1 MRTVLTVLLTL
12 ALIAPAWAEIF
23 SDISG
28 HPAQRAIER
37 LAAKRI
43 VAGVS
48 AGRFQPGET
57 VNRLQV
63 VQFLVRVLGISGQG
77 LKPPAFKDLNQ
88 IPEDARP
95 AVTASVGIGT
105 MSGSSAEVKK
115 GDVTYALTT
124 DKSAYGP
131 EEQILLTFIVT
142 NTGKTDVTFEHN
154 NSQWHDFIIT
164 AADGTE
170 VARWSLGRAFLPE
183 NRPVTLGAGKSF
195 NFNTRWRQL
204 DQNDKP
210 VPTGRYE
217 ITAVHTTKDNPT
229 SISLFFQ
236 KGLVVGYPDNTFR
249 PGQPVSRAELAAM
262 AVRAGGLDT
271 EAFARA
277 KATLPVSDNGEVL
290 DWARGSVAVA
300 IERKMIPLR
309 DGAFRP
315 TQGAT
320 RADAAT
326 ALDVIM
332 GLLKKYDYTRGTLR
346 AVGVGRPPTITFEDE
361 KNATRTFRMAFAHV
375 VYRNDRVATLA
386 DLKAGDKIA
395 MLKESDA
402 GDVAYIEA
410 TGP

>member
-1 MRTVLTVLLTL
+1 MRTAMTVLLTL

-37 LAAKRI
+37 LAAKGVVGG
-43 VAGVS
+43 VAP
-48 AGRFQPGET
+48 GRFQPGEG
-57 VNRLQV
+57 VNRLQMV
-63 VQFLVRVLGISGQG
+63 LFMVRLLGISGQG
-77 LKPPAFKDLNQ
+77 VKPPAFKDLAE
-88 IPEDARP
+88 IPETARA
-95 AVTASVGIGT
+95 AVAASVGIGSVSST
-105 MSGSSAEVKK
+105 SAELKK
-115 GDVTYALTT
+115 GTITYTLTT
-124 DKSAYGP
+124 DKAAYGP
-131 EEQILLTFIVT
+131 DEQILLTFVIT
-142 NTGKTDVTFEHN
+142 NAGKDEIKFEHA
-154 NSQWHDFIIT
+154 NSQWHDFIVT
-164 AADGTE
+164 ASDGSE

-183 NRPVTLGAGKSF
+183 NKPVALAAGKSF
-195 NFNTRWRQL
+195 NFNTRWKQF
-204 DQNDKP
+204 DQNDRP

-217 ITAVHTTKDNPT
+217 ITAVHTTKTNPT
-229 SISLFFQ
+229 SLSLFFQ

-249 PGQPVSRAELAAM
+249 PNQPVSRAELAAM
-262 AVRAGGLDT
+262 TVRAGGLDT

-300 IERKMIPLR
+300 IERKMIPLV

-315 TQGAT
+315 TRAAS

-332 GLLKKYDYTRGTLR
+332 GLLKRYDYTRGTLR
-346 AVGVGRPPTITFEDE
+346 SVGQGRPATITFEDE
-361 KNATRTFRMAFAHV
+361 KNAARTFRVAAAHA
-375 VYRNDRVATLA
+375 VYRNERVVALA
-386 DLKAGDKIA
+386 DLKVGDKIS

-402 GDVAYIEA
+402 GDVSYIEA

>member
-1 MRTVLTVLLTL
+1 MRTVLTVLLIL
-12 ALIAPAWAEIF
+12 ALITPAWAEIF

-48 AGRFQPGET
+48 PGRFQPGDAI
-57 VNRLQV
+57 NRLQL
-63 VQFLVRVLGISGQG
+63 VQFMVRVLGISGQG
-77 LKPPAFKDLNQ
+77 LKAPAFKDLNQ
-88 IPEDARP
+88 IPEDARA
-95 AVTASVGIGT
+95 AVAASVGIGT
-105 MSGSSAEVKK
+105 VSTVSAELKK
-115 GDVTYALTT
+115 GPITYVLTT
-124 DKSAYGP
+124 DKPAYGP
-131 EEQILLTFIVT
+131 EEQILLTFVIT
-142 NTGKTDVTFEHN
+142 NTGKEEVKFEHS
-154 NSQWHDFIIT
+154 NSQWHDFIVT
-164 AADGTE
+164 SADGTE

-183 NRPVTLGAGKSF
+183 DKPVTLAAGKSF
-195 NFNTRWRQL
+195 SFNTRWKQF
-204 DQNDKP
+204 DQNDKA

-217 ITAVHTTKDNPT
+217 ITAVHTTKTNPI

-249 PGQPVSRAELAAM
+249 ANQAVSRAELAAM

-271 EAFARA
+271 EAFAKA

-300 IERKMIPLR
+300 IERKMIPLV

-315 TQGAT
+315 GQGAT
-320 RADAAT
+320 RSDAAS

-332 GLLKKYDYTRGTLR
+332 GVLKKYDYTRGTLR
-346 AVGVGRPPTITFEDE
+346 AVGSGRPPTISFTDE
-361 KNATRTFRMAFAHV
+361 KNATRTFRMAFAHA
-375 VYRNDRVATLA
+375 VYRNERLATLA
-386 DLKAGDKIA
+386 DLKVGDKIA

-402 GDVAYIEA
+402 GDVSYIEA